1 MGATKSPGQTS
12 SAIAVNAD
20 AIQEGIAKSML
31 VPRKMIEA
39 NLRAGSAL
47 LSFASQR
54 MQAQVEFLG
63 RFLHCDNVEQA
74 AAAQKEF
81 FEAMIADYSREMNE
95 LMEIARENSAFLAG
109 AATEAPKAGK
119 AA

>member
-12 SAIAVNAD
+12 SVIAVSAD
-20 AIQEGIAKSML
+20 DVQKGLAKSMIA
-31 VPRKMIEA
+31 PKKMLEA

-54 MQAQVEFLG
+54 MQAQAEFLG
-63 RFLHCDNVEQA
+63 RFMHCDSLEQA
-74 AAAQKEF
+74 AAMQTKF
-81 FEAMIADYSREMNE
+81 FETMVSDYGREMNE
-95 LMEIARENSAFLAG
+95 LMEIARDNSAFLG
-109 AATEAPKAGK
+109 AAVEPPKTGK